1 MIQEKNHVFVLIN
14 KNSTAKKMLKTVE
27 IERPKIED
35 VFSML
40 HTLNGAIVKYDIKK
54 SNCEHYV
61 TLWKYGIGWSSQVS
75 VIRDIIS
82 STLDLSSI
90 LIKWP
95 IMPKWSILPK
105 WPISP
110 QWPIMPKW
118 PILQK

>member
-75 VIRDIIS
+75 AAIDIIN
-82 STLDLSSI
+82 STLELTI
-90 LIKWP
+90 GLLNVIGYGLIKY
-95 IMPKWSILPK
+95 
-105 WPISP
+105 
-110 QWPIMPKW
+110 
-118 PILQK
+118 